1 MGGLVFTRHDH
12 AHCKQSK
19 CKRKDDCFRYQLYLE
34 DERNENIQD
43 ELDSCSY
50 FIISE
55 EQSEHCTAFIQKR

>member
-12 AHCKQSK
+12 AHCRQSK

-34 DERNENIQD
+34 DENNQELQD
-43 ELDSCSY
+43 DIDDCVY

-55 EQSEHCTAFIQKR
+55 EQSEHCTSFIQKQ